1 MKNLYTIVIVAL
13 IIATI
18 LIFIVFF
25 QNLRKVPPVTGMSTT
40 YNGGYRVSN
49 KKKLKRK
56 KKIVNIA

>member
-25 QNLRKVPPVTGMSTT
+25 QNLRKVPPVTGML
-40 YNGGYRVSN
+40 YPNNGGYRVS
-49 KKKLKRK
+49 KKLKRK